1 MQRARPRRPGP
12 SRFRTCPAP
21 TTRFPA
27 AEPPPSLATAA
38 VQGWQ
43 GRGFACFTF
52 LPPLP
57 VVEAA
62 ALLPRLPESPA
73 AAADS
78 SRQPTQDLT
87 WFTSSHKTRTASQTR
102 PLGAA
107 SAVHWLRPRS

>member
-27 AEPPPSLATAA
+27 ADPPPSLAAA
-38 VQGWQ
+38 CSAGMA
-43 GRGFACFTF
+43 GPLASFTF
-52 LPPLP
+52 LPPPP
-57 VVEAA
+57 VVEAV

-78 SRQPTQDLT
+78 SRQPTQALT